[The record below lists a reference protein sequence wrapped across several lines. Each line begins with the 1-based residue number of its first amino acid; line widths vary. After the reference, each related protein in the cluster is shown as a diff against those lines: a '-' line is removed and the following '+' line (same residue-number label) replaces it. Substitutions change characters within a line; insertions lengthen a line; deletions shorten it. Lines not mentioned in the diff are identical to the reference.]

1 MFNET
6 ELALIK
12 SALNCLGEIQSA
24 NQGHVSEDVQAL
36 IDKLNT
42 PAETPKAKKA
52 KVVEEV
58 AETPAE

>member
-36 IDKLNT
+36 IDKLS
-42 PAETPKAKKA
+42 AEPPKAKKA
-52 KVVEEV
+52 KVEV
-58 AETPAE
+58 TETPAE

>member
-42 PAETPKAKKA
+42 EPPKAKKA
-52 KVVEEV
+52 KVEV
-58 AETPAE
+58 TETPAE

>member
-36 IDKLNT
+36 IDKLS
-42 PAETPKAKKA
+42 AEPPKAKKA

>member
-36 IDKLNT
+36 IDKLN
-42 PAETPKAKKA
+42 AEPPKAKKA

>member
-36 IDKLNT
+36 IDKLN
-42 PAETPKAKKA
+42 AETPKAKKA
-52 KVVEEV
+52 KVEV

>member
-36 IDKLNT
+36 IDKLN
-42 PAETPKAKKA
+42 AEPPKAKKA
-52 KVVEEV
+52 KVEV